1 MSDVASWT
9 LALTMAL
16 VGACVHL
23 VARPWSKRRVFFVDV
38 GRELTDDDRARIRRV
53 LVTNASV
60 TALGIA
66 LSFLAADSVAVVLLV
81 SLVLPFVPIGHLLVE
96 IVGVTRE
103 LARDGR
109 SGDPPA
115 RFAVP
120 LDDPPG
126 ATRYVSPALQL
137 ANGALIVGASAAFLW
152 ILAELP
158 ARVPVHWNV
167 QGQIDRWGSP
177 HEMWFWPGIL
187 LFDWA
192 MTWFVAWGVAR
203 ERWALPTE
211 QAERYTALQLERRTA
226 ITRMVEL
233 LILLLNVSMVVMW
246 LGFAYGSLPGNETLR
261 DNALI
266 LGIVL
271 MCIGTLAPLGLYL
284 PRMVR
289 LQEQIREIAGSD
301 VLGTRADGWR
311 AGGLIYYA
319 PEDPAVFVPKKVGIG
334 QTLNFARPGAWLFI
348 GGITVVPLVITAV
361 ALLLAQ

>member
-1 MSDVASWT
+1 MNVVASWT

-16 VGACVHL
+16 TGACVHL
-23 VARPWSKRRVFFVDV
+23 VARTWSSRRVFFVDV
-38 GRELTDDDRARIRRV
+38 GRELSEDDRARSRRV
-53 LVTNASV
+53 IVTNASV

-66 LSFLAADSVAVVLLV
+66 LSFLAGDSMAAMLLV
-81 SLVLPFVPIGHLLVE
+81 SLVLPFVPIGHLLIE
-96 IVGVTRE
+96 IVGLTRE
-103 LARDGR
+103 LSRDGR
-109 SGDPPA
+109 AGDPPA

-120 LDDPPG
+120 LDDPPP
-126 ATRYVSPALQL
+126 ATRYASPALQL
-137 ANGALIVGASAAFLW
+137 ANGALIAGASAAFLW
-152 ILAELP
+152 IVAELP
-158 ARVPVHWNV
+158 ARVPVHWNAH
-167 QGQIDRWGSP
+167 GQIDRWGSP
-177 HEMWFWPGIL
+177 HEMWFWAGIL

-192 MTWFVAWGVAR
+192 LTWVVTWGVAR

-211 QAERYTALQLERRTA
+211 NAERYTALQLERRTA
-226 ITRMVEL
+226 IVRMIEV

-246 LGFAYGSLPGNETLR
+246 LGFAYGSIPGNEAWR
-261 DNALI
+261 DSALI
-266 LGIVL
+266 FGIVL
-271 MCIGTLAPLGLYL
+271 MCTGTLAPIGYFL

-348 GGITVVPLVITAV
+348 AGITLVPLVITAV
-361 ALLLAQ
+361 AILVAQ

>member
-1 MSDVASWT
+1 MNDVASWT

-23 VARPWSKRRVFFVDV
+23 AARPWSKRRVFFVDV
-38 GRELTDDDRARIRRV
+38 GRELNDDDRARIRRV
-53 LVTNASV
+53 LVMNASV

-66 LSFLAADSVAVVLLV
+66 LSFLAADSMAVVLLV
-81 SLVLPFVPIGHLLVE
+81 SLVLPFVPITHLMVE
-96 IVGVTRE
+96 IVGLTRA
-103 LARDGR
+103 LAREGR
-109 SGDPPA
+109 PGDPPM

-120 LDDPPG
+120 LEDPPP
-126 ATRYVSPALQL
+126 ATRYASPALQL
-137 ANGALIVGASAAFLW
+137 ANGALILGASAAFLS

-158 ARVPVHWNV
+158 DKVPAHWNL

-177 HEMWFWPGIL
+177 HEMWFWPGML

-192 MTWFVAWGVAR
+192 LTWVVTWGVAR

-211 QAERYTALQLERRTA
+211 EAERYTALQLERRTA
-226 ITRMVEL
+226 IVRMVEL
-233 LILLLNVSMVVMW
+233 LILLVNASMVVMW
-246 LGFAYGSLPGNETLR
+246 LGFAYGSIPGNEAWR
-261 DNALI
+261 DHALI
-266 LGIVL
+266 LGVVL

-289 LQEQIREIAGSD
+289 LQEQIRELAGSD

-319 PEDPAVFVPKKVGIG
+319 PDDPAVFVPKKLGIG
-334 QTLNFARPGAWLFI
+334 QTLNFARLGAWLFI
-348 GGITVVPLVITAV
+348 GGITLVPLIITAV
-361 ALLLAQ
+361 VILVAQ